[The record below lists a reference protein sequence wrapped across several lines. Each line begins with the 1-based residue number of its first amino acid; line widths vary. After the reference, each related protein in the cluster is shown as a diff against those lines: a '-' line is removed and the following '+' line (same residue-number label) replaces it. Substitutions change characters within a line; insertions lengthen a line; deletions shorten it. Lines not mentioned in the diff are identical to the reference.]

1 MTEYARR
8 APGEQS
14 WIQLELA
21 LGPLG
26 VVRDAGPESADEE
39 QSSAA

>member
-26 VVRDAGPESADEE
+26 VVREQDPEP
-39 QSSAA
+39 AATEAERAA